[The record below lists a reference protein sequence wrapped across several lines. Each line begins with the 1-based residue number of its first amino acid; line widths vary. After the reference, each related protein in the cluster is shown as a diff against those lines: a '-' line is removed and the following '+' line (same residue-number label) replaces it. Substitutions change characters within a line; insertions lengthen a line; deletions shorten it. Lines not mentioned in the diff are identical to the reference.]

1 MIINTIKSIQK
12 FSSTSRKYKDL
23 EVVASHCIDKLKF
36 FIGYTQLQNEKEFQ
50 DLILEFDNNFDLKD
64 YLSGAVTSD
73 LKNLIYYADKKKLK
87 DLSFDEYGKHL
98 DLLYPYILGPIFKA
112 CRQYTNPKLTLISL
126 EGINKLLSFEA
137 LARTLIEEEKLYGCE
152 GIIENKEPVN
162 GLEFLFT
169 LLFNIYDSKIDDE
182 SILTQII
189 KTSIPLIGKNID
201 CFSCEMLYSTFL
213 VLFNIYS
220 NTIDNGIR
228 ATTYSILIHFVSLF
242 FDDSF
247 DKRNEYSEKYFVL
260 IIEILYTFTMTNSMI
275 HIKKHETQKGKF
287 NQIKLIS
294 PLDFELSSK
303 DFIEVENNFFIFSQV
318 RELDPR
324 ILRIRNLS
332 LEMLHAIYAKIKL
345 REYRNT
351 NFEDYVRRLYKLHF
365 FSIIKNIVLNDFQA
379 RKNSIQLWSNALQ
392 IHDLSQTIRLHG
404 IFISKCIRGLFEN
417 GIFENSEKNV
427 IIESIFGTLTE
438 NISFL
443 TYLFIEFDL
452 DINNENLVLNT
463 INFLINQIME
473 GGSIKTQN
481 KNLNI
486 DIFTL
491 LTNLIINIKEELKR
505 IHKLNSSSH
514 IEFDLNTVP
523 IRKYLIDEYIKNF
536 NEGNYEKGIDLLS
549 EIEVIDK
556 ENCISI
562 ARFLAQNRA
571 INKKAIGD
579 YISLPNPRNK
589 EILNHYCNQ
598 FSFKNK
604 SLDFSLYL
612 FLSNFHLPG
621 EAQKIDRIIE
631 EFSLRYF
638 LDNPEIFPNKDKIY
652 IIAFSLIMLHTDAHS
667 KEIKDYYRMSKNDFI
682 KNHNDLILSSPK
694 LVDSLEAFYDNI
706 TLNEWIFE
714 NSKERCKVYFPYID
728 YLINLIQNLEFTNAC
743 LTNNSKNTCYYNSG
757 SSYSSN
763 FQIKI
768 ISNEIIHK
776 IANLLSF
783 QSGPEIITNQKDL
796 FKFIY
801 QSIKKKFET
810 IYFNGIYSE
819 DIVYWKFIPNTP
831 IQWIIGLSECLKGR
845 NLPIKS
851 EIQQESIYF
860 QYDGLSFNKNTKVI
874 HSNNILQ
881 TSSVIG
887 NNQNLS
893 KWITNNKN
901 SDIKVRDINSIFQI
915 TISDLIK
922 EMHPNWSN
930 RKYKRTESM
939 NQKSIEI
946 EESYIILLGKMI
958 CCYFTTMLSNVDFW
972 MCFGKETMISW
983 IPILKYS
990 TELGIILGLES
1001 SFTIN
1006 LTVLSYL
1013 TNTLTLPLNL
1023 NDLFFCNSNIT
1034 EEIRVILKNDHHS
1047 FEDEKYSKSLKFP
1060 ELEKSGILEQYSDLI
1075 IRIFQTSM
1083 NFYNS
1088 FESKQECK
1096 VKDENEKSIS
1106 HSFAHSTNQES
1117 EVLLSYLISNESF
1130 STHSS
1135 LNYLNIEAIKAIFEI
1150 SQDYGDQIPFI
1161 LWVMIIGI
1169 VSQVDRYF
1177 YVKTILKGNNTDI
1190 SDYFDHNKFINN
1202 KSKAFGNDLTK
1213 FLTLSKISLN
1223 LTKSHT
1229 LNSRH
1234 FNQFFN
1240 RKLIKSTKNIF
1251 NSTKSIIN
1259 SGFSNN
1265 NSRDNSR
1272 SISRASSSRETSP
1285 DYSNKDTEII
1295 QSKDENEIISSN
1307 TYFQN
1312 KIIYGSNSQNFQI
1325 YTNLKNSI
1333 SFNNLWFK
1341 DEEIIEQNSTFEN
1354 NDEMLMINEGKY
1366 SLILNQVSL
1375 INLRRTEMFNSK
1387 LITNEL
1393 EFYQVMERI
1402 FTRIAMDPIKNKR
1415 VITNLFLALIFN
1427 ARNQIVLSGRKSIE
1441 LFLFRKVFEF
1451 MNLILEYNFQ
1461 EFFELILW
1469 DKYFIPIYYSEI
1481 IQILSGK
1488 AYLEVLD
1495 LIKSFTIKFIE
1506 SQDMFIRSKY
1516 LNNIKDE
1523 NKVNNYQEEIKMII
1537 ISSSLDFILE
1547 KSSNQL
1553 SPNFKY
1559 FHSKELN
1566 LTQFSIFILF
1576 KNLVEKIINYE
1587 SYNEYIV
1594 TVELSLEILKNIQN
1608 IYQNLK
1614 LLNFLDVNDIIE
1626 IYYCF
1631 IIGIQKGI
1639 EKTEERNINNNH
1651 NSKKK
1656 KLINIL
1662 NSNSHS
1668 NKEELNKDKEDEIL
1682 ARILLCLTTIP
1693 RLSFILDDDIF
1704 SKLLDTFFILI
1715 KVFIQ
1720 KNLSKLICKILDYIL
1735 YMFYIKIKYINNQ
1748 DIEEIQN
1755 LDEDNINGLQL
1766 LNIRKTNN
1774 IRKNVYNKNQYK
1786 LILCYFNEFS
1796 QLITKSLI
1804 LEKKYLDLY
1813 YYYLVNISKLINYWL
1828 GICPIEL
1835 IIHEVFLIQN
1845 IIPDIINLISLNNK
1859 KNIINQTNISLT
1871 ADYIKTKGVKF
1882 LDKLTTEEKNH
1893 ETSLLL
1899 EEESVIKNNR
1909 LEDDSGTEEYHDDND
1924 FENDDDD
1931 DDEDNCFVNDEAD
1944 LDIISYIS
1952 YNSTRNEKST
1962 FEVTN
1967 KNSHL
1972 DNTQLTLSSK
1982 EDLKMK
1988 TNYKNNLTIFNKKFK
2003 EINRVLTN
2011 KTEDK
2016 DHLISDEI
2024 LENLNYDDI
2033 NNIKVDKEYGDLKA
2047 IKIIHN
2053 VYKIIEFYIFRTSI
2067 KYYRFLLR
2075 DWLILT
2081 NQILLSQTMS
2091 IFCKDD
2097 IKIQYKM
2104 LIVYINFLYNNKSL
2118 FGYKEWHQIFQY
2130 YSNFMGE
2137 FTKSIQID
2145 PNKYIIED
2153 VRSRYSIDDL
2163 GVAYGEREF
2172 ESQINEKKKSKDDEI
2187 VDTRKRRQH
2196 NQFEIFFRSKF
2207 FNKRYF
2213 GLIEN
2218 KKNHKND
2225 QNGIDPNK
2233 IGKYKNKGRRIS
2245 LKHCLEKNWKCYS
2258 HKNIKNTND
2267 QEMYDSFI
2275 RLRLSIEELIFKDI
2289 KYRSN
2294 YDEEKTMITINRPDC
2309 VHDLY
2314 SALLVIYNILFD
2326 WYMIDLRSI
2335 ERELD
2340 MGINKM
2346 IYDTIINSLNKLY
2359 FELLN
2364 GLNLVKFDLFQYNI
2378 YLVLWIQLHVRKEF
2392 SLQFKDNLQYY
2403 KNELLSQCEDILEK
2417 YVKIEKSKNNALERR
2432 EKGLHSDD
2440 YYEKKRLSSI
2450 ISPNIHFNHHFNSSY
2465 DRILKNKV
2473 DIAYSF
2479 KAVLNSL
2486 LSDLKEMKQSE
2497 YIMKSSRFYKVLL
2510 DITLLEDQNLRI
2522 LSRDILIEFARQEK
2536 DTIKSSSLSSPSPSP
2551 LPLSPSSLI
2560 LSLPSEEQIL
2570 PMISDYSSS

>member
-12 FSSTSRKYKDL
+12 FSSASRKYKDL
-23 EVVASHCIDKLKF
+23 EVAASHCIDKLKF
-36 FIGYTQLQNEKEFQ
+36 FIAYTQLQNEKEFQ
-50 DLILEFDNNFDLKD
+50 DLILEFDDNFDLKS
-64 YLSGAVTSD
+64 YLSGAVTND

-87 DLSFDEYGKHL
+87 DLSFNEYEKHL

-137 LARTLIEEEKLYGCE
+137 LARILVEEEKLYGCE

-201 CFSCEMLYSTFL
+201 CFSCQMLYSTFL

-242 FDDSF
+242 FDGSF
-247 DKRNEYSEKYFVL
+247 EKRNEYSEKYFVL

-275 HIKKHETQKGKF
+275 QIKKHETQKGGFK
-287 NQIKLIS
+287 QIKLIS

-303 DFIEVENNFFIFSQV
+303 DFIEVDNNFFIFSQV

-324 ILRIRNLS
+324 ILKIRNLS
-332 LEMLHAIYAKIKL
+332 LEMLQTIYAKVKL
-345 REYRNT
+345 REYQNT
-351 NFEDYVRRLYKLHF
+351 SFEDCVRRLYKLHF
-365 FSIIKNIVLNDFQA
+365 FSIIRNIVLNDFQA
-379 RKNSIQLWSNALQ
+379 RKNSIQLWNNALR

-404 IFISKCIRGLFEN
+404 VFISKCIRGLFEN

-438 NISFL
+438 NIPFL
-443 TYLFIEFDL
+443 THLFIEFDL

-481 KNLNI
+481 KSLNI

-491 LTNLIINIKEELKR
+491 LINLLNNIKEELKR
-505 IHKLNSSSH
+505 IRKLNGFSH
-514 IEFDLNTVP
+514 IEFELDTVP
-523 IRKYLIDEYIKNF
+523 IRKFLIDEYIKHF
-536 NEGNYEKGIDLLS
+536 NEGNYENGINLLS
-549 EIEVIDK
+549 EIGVIDK

-562 ARFLAQNRA
+562 ARFLAKNRA

-612 FLSNFHLPG
+612 FLSSFHLPG

-638 LDNPEIFPNKDKIY
+638 LDNPETFPNKDKIY

-694 LVDSLEAFYDNI
+694 LVESLEAFYDNI

-714 NSKERCKVYFPYID
+714 NSKEMCKVYFPYID
-728 YLINLIQNLEFTNAC
+728 YLINLIQNLEYTNAF
-743 LTNNSKNTCYYNSG
+743 LTNNNKDTCYSNSS

-768 ISNEIIHK
+768 ISNEILHK
-776 IANLLSF
+776 ITHLLRF
-783 QSGPEIITNQKDL
+783 QTDPETITNQKDL
-796 FKFIY
+796 FKFIH

-819 DIVYWKFIPNTP
+819 DIIYWKFIPNTP
-831 IQWIIGLSECLKGR
+831 IQWIIGLNECLKGR
-845 NLPIKS
+845 SLPIKS
-851 EIQQESIYF
+851 ETQQESTYF
-860 QYDGLSFNKNTKVI
+860 QYDGLSFHKNTKVI

-893 KWITNNKN
+893 KWITNKN
-901 SDIKVRDINSIFQI
+901 SDIKIRDINSIFQT
-915 TISDLIK
+915 TISELIK
-922 EMHPNWSN
+922 EMNPNWSN
-930 RKYKRTESM
+930 RKYKRNESK
-939 NQKSIEI
+939 NPTIIEI
-946 EESYIILLGKMI
+946 EENHTILLGKMI

-972 MCFGKETMISW
+972 LCFGKETMISW
-983 IPILKYS
+983 ISILKYT
-990 TELGIILGLES
+990 TELGMILGLES

-1023 NDLFFCNSNIT
+1023 NDLFFCNSCIT
-1034 EEIRVILKNDHHS
+1034 EEIRVILKNDYQS
-1047 FEDEKYSKSLKFP
+1047 FQDEKCSKLLKFP
-1060 ELEKSGILEQYSDLI
+1060 ELEKSGIIEQYSDLI
-1075 IRIFQTSM
+1075 IRSFQTSL
-1083 NFYNS
+1083 NFFNS
-1088 FESKQECK
+1088 VESKYGCK
-1096 VKDENEKSIS
+1096 VKDENEKSAF
-1106 HSFAHSTNQES
+1106 HSIAHSTNQES

-1130 STHSS
+1130 SAHSS

-1161 LWVMIIGI
+1161 PWVILIGI

-1177 YVKTILKGNNTDI
+1177 YVKTILKGNNSDI

-1213 FLTLSKISLN
+1213 FITLSKICLN
-1223 LTKSHT
+1223 ITKSQT
-1229 LNSRH
+1229 FNSRH
-1234 FNQFFN
+1234 INQFFN

-1251 NSTKSIIN
+1251 NSTKNIIN

-1272 SISRASSSRETSP
+1272 SISRVSSSRETSP
-1285 DYSNKDTEII
+1285 DYSNKNTEII
-1295 QSKDENEIISSN
+1295 QSKDENEIISSS

-1312 KIIYGSNSQNFQI
+1312 KIINGQNSQNIQI
-1325 YTNLKNSI
+1325 YINLKNSI

-1341 DEEIIEQNSTFEN
+1341 DEEIIEKNPNIENS
-1354 NDEMLMINEGKY
+1354 DEMLMVNEEKY
-1366 SLILNQVSL
+1366 SLILSQVSL

-1387 LITNEL
+1387 LITSEL

-1402 FTRIAMDPIKNKR
+1402 FTRITMDPTKNKR
-1415 VITNLFLALIFN
+1415 VITELFLALTVN
-1427 ARNQIVLSGRKSIE
+1427 ARNQIVLSGRRSIE

-1451 MNLILEYNFQ
+1451 LNLILEYNFQ

-1488 AYLEVLD
+1488 AHLEVLD

-1506 SQDMFIRSKY
+1506 SQDTFIRSKH
-1516 LNNIKDE
+1516 LIIRDE
-1523 NKVNNYQEEIKMII
+1523 SKVNNCPEETKIII
-1537 ISSSLDFILE
+1537 ISSSLDFKSE
-1547 KSSNQL
+1547 KSSNQ
-1553 SPNFKY
+1553 SSTNFNY
-1559 FHSKELN
+1559 FNSKELN

-1576 KNLVEKIINYE
+1576 KKLVEKIINYE
-1587 SYNEYIV
+1587 SYNEYII
-1594 TVELSLEILKNIQN
+1594 TVELSLEILKNIQD

-1614 LLNFLDVNDIIE
+1614 LLNLLDVNDIIE

-1631 IIGIQKGI
+1631 IIGIQNGI
-1639 EKTEERNINNNH
+1639 EKAEERNILNIH

-1662 NSNSHS
+1662 NSNSYS
-1668 NKEELNKDKEDEIL
+1668 NKEELNKDKDNEIL
-1682 ARILLCLTTIP
+1682 ARILFCLTNIP

-1720 KNLSKLICKILDYIL
+1720 KNVIKLICEILDYIL
-1735 YMFYIKIKYINNQ
+1735 HMFYIKIKYINNQ

-1755 LDEDNINGLQL
+1755 LDEDNVNGLQL
-1766 LNIRKTNN
+1766 LNV
-1774 IRKNVYNKNQYK
+1774 RKNNTRKNGYSKNQYK
-1786 LILCYFNEFS
+1786 LILCYFNEFA

-1804 LEKKYLDLY
+1804 FEKKYLDLY
-1813 YYYLVNISKLINYWL
+1813 YYYLVKISKLINYWL

-1845 IIPDIINLISLNNK
+1845 IIPGIINLISMNNK
-1859 KNIINQTNISLT
+1859 KNIINQANITLAT
-1871 ADYIKTKGVKF
+1871 DYIKTNKVKF
-1882 LDKLTTEEKNH
+1882 LDKLINEEKNQ
-1893 ETSLLL
+1893 EESLLL

-1931 DDEDNCFVNDEAD
+1931 EDEDNCLVNDEAD
-1944 LDIISYIS
+1944 LDIIRYIS
-1952 YNSTRNEKST
+1952 NNSTRNEKST

-2024 LENLNYDDI
+2024 LENLNYVEI
-2033 NNIKVDKEYGDLKA
+2033 KNIKIDKEYGNLKA

-2053 VYKIIEFYIFRTSI
+2053 IYKIIEFYIFKTSI

-2081 NQILLSQTMS
+2081 NQVLLSQTMS

-2145 PNKYIIED
+2145 PNQYIIED

-2163 GVAYGEREF
+2163 GVVYGGREF
-2172 ESQINEKKKSKDDEI
+2172 ENQINEKKKSKDDEI
-2187 VDTRKRRQH
+2187 VDTRKKRQH
-2196 NQFEIFFRSKF
+2196 NQFEIFFRTKF

-2213 GLIEN
+2213 GLMEN

-2233 IGKYKNKGRRIS
+2233 ISKYKNKGRRIS

-2275 RLRLSIEELIFKDI
+2275 RLRLNIEELIFRDI
-2289 KYRSN
+2289 KNKSK
-2294 YDEEKTMITINRPDC
+2294 YDEEKIMTIINRPDC

-2314 SALLVIYNILFD
+2314 SVLLVIYNILFD

-2346 IYDTIINSLNKLY
+2346 IYDTIMNSLNKLY

-2378 YLVLWIQLHVRKEF
+2378 YLVLWIQLYVRKEF

-2417 YVKIEKSKNNALERR
+2417 YVKIEKSKNNTLERR

-2473 DIAYSF
+2473 DITYTY

-2497 YIMKSSRFYKVLL
+2497 YIMKSSRFYKK
-2510 DITLLEDQNLRI
+2510 N
-2522 LSRDILIEFARQEK
+2522 
-2536 DTIKSSSLSSPSPSP
+2536 KSY
-2551 LPLSPSSLI
+2551 
-2560 LSLPSEEQIL
+2560 Q
-2570 PMISDYSSS
+2570 